1 MTRLQK
7 YGRQSVSGLWFEH
20 TEYVL
25 NKEAGYYFAHLNEQ
39 NSILKAGVST
49 YRYSASAQ
57 QKRKDRSTNVA
68 YSKLCFN
75 LKRCIVHLNKQ
86 NKTLKDGVST
96 YSYSASPR
104 QKKRKDRSA
113 SAKNWKSLFN
123 LKCYM
128 IHQMQHIFVQTQL
141 ISVGMPT

>member
-57 QKRKDRSTNVA
+57 QKKKGSQ
-68 YSKLCFN
+68 YQ
-75 LKRCIVHLNKQ
+75 RCIFKVVLQFKMLH
-86 NKTLKDGVST
+86 S
-96 YSYSASPR
+96 S
-104 QKKRKDRSA
+104 
-113 SAKNWKSLFN
+113 FE
-123 LKCYM
+123 
-128 IHQMQHIFVQTQL
+128 
-141 ISVGMPT
+141 